1 MLQLITRLMII
12 VLAGTLAAAQN
23 APQVPSTP
31 RRVSDFRTVSVIN
44 TNANLILAD
53 KVTAELK
60 KSDRWQVVDES
71 ANPDLLFILSERRET
86 ATVDSRVMFESYA
99 YTMWPSFVN
108 SDTVTLTVVDRAAD
122 RRLLAVSCAR
132 NHFPSASRALVSRM
146 RKKLAKLEK
155 SGR

>member
-1 MLQLITRLMII
+1 MLQLVSKLMVL
-12 VLAGTLAAAQN
+12 VLAGSLAAAQN

-44 TNANLILAD
+44 TNADLILAD

-60 KSDRWQVVDES
+60 KWERWQVVDES
-71 ANPDLLFILSERRET
+71 ANPDLLFVLSERKET
-86 ATVDSRVMFESYA
+86 AILDSRLMFESYT

-108 SDTVTLTVVDRAAD
+108 SDTVTLTVVDRVAD

-132 NHFPSASRALVSRM
+132 NHFPSASRALVSRT
-146 RKKLAKLEK
+146 RKKLAKLDRVGK
-155 SGR
+155 